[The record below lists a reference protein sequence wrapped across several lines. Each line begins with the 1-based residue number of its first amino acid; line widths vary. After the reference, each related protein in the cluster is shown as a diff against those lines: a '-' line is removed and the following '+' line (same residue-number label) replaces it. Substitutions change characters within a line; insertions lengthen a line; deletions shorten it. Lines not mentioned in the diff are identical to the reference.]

1 MQLLDHVSIS
11 VLKLSDCTDFYD
23 AIMQALGCEKVY
35 QTESLL
41 GYGVRCQADDINH
54 SCLAVYESETA
65 NTDDKRHWCFK
76 ADSREMVDRFYEA
89 GISNGGTCNEAPG
102 IRCNYHQN
110 YYGAFLY
117 DPAGNRVEA
126 VYHGGVGS

>member
-11 VLKLSDCTDFYD
+11 VHSLADCADFYD
-23 AIMQALGCEKVY
+23 AIMQVLGCEKVY
-35 QTESLL
+35 HTERSL
-41 GYGVRCQADDINH
+41 GYGVRCQAGDDNH
-54 SCLAVYESETA
+54 SCLAVYESENA

-76 ADSREMVDRFYEA
+76 ADSREMVDHFHAA
-89 GISNGGTCNEAPG
+89 GIAHGGTSNGAPG
-102 IRCNYHQN
+102 VRSQYHPH

-126 VYHGGVGS
+126 VYHGESE